1 MGMHVPSQIFLAA
14 SNSVLYYGNARNEM
28 RMNTG
33 EKEAQ

>member
-1 MGMHVPSQIFLAA
+1 MGMNVPSQIFLAA
-14 SNSVLYYGNARNEM
+14 SNFILYYGNAHDDI

>member
-14 SNSVLYYGNARNEM
+14 SNFVLYYGNARDDM